1 MPGEDRGRLH
11 DVERGAPAVPALRQP
26 GAQHPIPCRESE
38 PWTAGTSHDSELVS
52 EGDDLQVERCAG
64 ANEKAERVKER
75 DDDGRHESR
84 LSEEL
89 P

>member
-1 MPGEDRGRLH
+1 M
-11 DVERGAPAVPALRQP
+11 ERRAPAVRSLGQP
-26 GAQHPIPCRESE
+26 RLQQTINYRESE

-52 EGDDLQVERCAG
+52 EGDDLQVERYAG